1 VSVGGLP
8 PEDGA
13 EALVHANRGLRIH
26 KSLPATECA
35 AVVKLA
41 GDGYAGANYSHLTE
55 LPRGREGVDLSLS
68 TVRRILLKAGPGCP
82 LKSLFLPGVAL
93 ETCIH
98 LPALAGL
105 TQPKRHIPRRAVP
118 YPRMTTFVPAVTIA
132 GNISWK
138 QRSQRG
144 EDRFQACPYTPQLP
158 EM

>member
-1 VSVGGLP
+1 MSACGLKP
-8 PEDGA
+8 GEGA

-26 KSLPATECA
+26 KSLPATKCA
-35 AVVKLA
+35 AVVKPA
-41 GDGYAGANYSHLTE
+41 SDGYAGANYSHLTE

-68 TVRRILLKAGPGCP
+68 TVRRI
-82 LKSLFLPGVAL
+82 
-93 ETCIH
+93 H

-105 TQPKRHIPRRAVP
+105 KQAKRHIPRKAVP

-132 GNISWK
+132 GNISWE

-144 EDRFQACPYTPQLP
+144 EDRFQACLYTPQLP